1 MKIGIVPRIGAANLI
16 LKMTQQQ
23 LDKLSK
29 GSYLKYSLDDNC
41 IEETIDAR
49 KLLCTARFDFY
60 GILIYIDQKVRGVQD
75 LTWAK
80 NIYKERTSA
89 MTGHKLS
96 EPGSDEKNSFD
107 DFISVLDTLIDE
119 FQNDRFDID
128 RTLVPVDKDYVPMD
142 GAHRVTCA
150 AYFGKQVKVL
160 RFPDRE
166 YQFKGYQY
174 LKHELLPTLI
184 SDYMALESAKWHN
197 DLFVFFLWPQA
208 HSNPEKL
215 KKAQEMIYVH
225 TDVMYDV
232 EYKFSYE
239 AIRNLLIQIYG
250 HMDWLGNIDN
260 EFQNVLMKVDE
271 VWSSNGKVQLIITR
285 GESCEYITNLKA
297 QIRDMFGI
305 GLSSCHSTDN
315 MRETR
320 LALNALLNP
329 LSREFLERAKPT
341 AFKSSYKLV
350 ERFKEI
356 VKSNLLPMDNFI
368 LDSSMVL
375 AIFGA
380 REAQDLDFYCLPET
394 DLSVFLNVKDV
405 EEHDD
410 SQKAFYDKPVTDY
423 ILSPEHYF
431 VFNEVK
437 FMSLEN
443 LKKFKEKRYAKN
455 HDIKD
460 KHDIELIQT
469 IGTGVSSFQKWKT
482 ALVYSCKR
490 HWRKTHD
497 FCIEHFI
504 WRRREYLEKIGFY
517 KPLRIVFNIIKRH

>member
-1 MKIGIVPRIGAANLI
+1 
-16 LKMTQQQ
+16 MTQQQ

-29 GSYLKYSLDDNC
+29 GSYLIYSLEDYC

-60 GILIYIDQKVRGVQD
+60 GILIYIDQKVRGVKN
-75 LTWAK
+75 LAWAK
-80 NIYKERTSA
+80 NIYRERTSA

-107 DFISVLDTLIDE
+107 DFIFVLDTLIDD

-128 RTLVPVDKDYVPMD
+128 RTLVPVDKDYVPLD
-142 GAHRVTCA
+142 GAHRVACA
-150 AYFGKQVKVL
+150 AYFGHHIKIL

-174 LKHELLPTLI
+174 LQHELLQTSI
-184 SDYMALESAKWHN
+184 SDYMALESVKWHDN
-197 DLFVFFLWPQA
+197 LYVFFLWPQA
-208 HSNPEKL
+208 HNYSEKL
-215 KKAQEMIYVH
+215 KKAQEMIYSN

-271 VWSSNGKVQLIITR
+271 VWASNGKVQLIIIR

-315 MRETR
+315 MRETC
-320 LALNALLNP
+320 LALNAILNP
-329 LSREFLERAKPT
+329 LSRVFLERAKPT

-356 VKSNLLPMDNFI
+356 VKSNSLPMDNFI
-368 LDSSMVL
+368 IDSSMVL
-375 AIFGA
+375 AIYGA
-380 REAQDLDFYCLPET
+380 REAQDLDFYCLPKT
-394 DLSVFLNVKDV
+394 DLTVFNNVKGI

-410 SQKAFYDKPVTDY
+410 SQKLFYDLPVTDY
-423 ILSPEHYF
+423 ILSPEHFF

-437 FMSLEN
+437 FMSLED
-443 LKKFKEKRYAKN
+443 LRKFKQKRYIRN
-455 HDIKD
+455 HDLKD
-460 KHDIELIQT
+460 KHDLELIQA
-469 IGTGVSSFQKWKT
+469 IGTGVSSFQKCKK
-482 ALVYSCKR
+482 AFVYKYKR
-490 HWRKTHD
+490 RCRKIRD
-497 FCIEHFI
+497 FCIEHFV
-504 WRRREYLEKIGFY
+504 WRRREYLEKVGLY
-517 KPLRIVFNIIKRH
+517 NSLKAVKNIIKR

>member
-1 MKIGIVPRIGAANLI
+1 
-16 LKMTQQQ
+16 MTEEQFGR
-23 LDKLSK
+23 LNKNV
-29 GSYLKYSLDDNC
+29 YLKYSLSDRV
-41 IEETIDAR
+41 EEDCVNAR

-60 GILIYIDQKVRGVQD
+60 GILAYIDQKVKGVEN

-107 DFISVLDTLIDE
+107 DFVSVLDALIDD
-119 FQNDRFDID
+119 FQYDHFDID

-142 GAHRVTCA
+142 GAHRVACA
-150 AYFGKQVKVL
+150 AYFDKQIKVL
-160 RFPDRE
+160 RFTDRE
-166 YQFKGYQY
+166 YQFKGFQY
-174 LKHELLPTLI
+174 LQHELLPTVI

-197 DLFVFFLWPQA
+197 DLYVFFLWPQA
-208 HSNPEKL
+208 HNNPEKL
-215 KKAQEMIYVH
+215 KKAQEMIYTN

-260 EFQNVLMKVDE
+260 GFQNVIMKVDE

-297 QIRDMFGI
+297 EIRDMFGI

-329 LSREFLERAKPT
+329 FSRDFLERAKPT
-341 AFKSSYKLV
+341 LFKNSYKLID
-350 ERFKEI
+350 RFKEI
-356 VKSNLLPMDNFI
+356 VKSNSLLLDNFI

-375 AIFGA
+375 AIYGA

-394 DLSVFLNVKDV
+394 DLSAFQSEKNI

-410 SQKAFYDKPVTDY
+410 SQKAFYDLPVTDY
-423 ILSPEHYF
+423 ILNPEHYF

-443 LKKFKEKRYAKN
+443 LRKFKEKRYRQN
-455 HDIKD
+455 HDLKD
-460 KHDIELIQT
+460 KHDIELIRA

-482 ALVYSCKR
+482 ELEYTCKR
-490 HWRKTHD
+490 RWRKTHD
-497 FCIEHFI
+497 FCIENFV
-504 WRRREYLEKIGFY
+504 WRRREHLEKLGLY
-517 KPLRIVFNIIKRH
+517 KPLKSVLNSLKR